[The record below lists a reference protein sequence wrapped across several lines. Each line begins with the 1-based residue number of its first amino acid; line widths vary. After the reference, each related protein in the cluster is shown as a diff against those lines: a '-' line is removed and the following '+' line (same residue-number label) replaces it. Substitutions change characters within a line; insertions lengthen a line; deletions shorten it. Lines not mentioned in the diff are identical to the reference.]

1 MKETAND
8 IVMTEQIRESIE
20 LVIEKLEKAQ
30 EEFIKAVE
38 NMKSSNQ

>member
-20 LVIEKLEKAQ
+20 LIIEKLEKAQ

-38 NMKSSNQ
+38 SMKSSKQ